1 VFVPGDLEWDEARQ
15 AWNLAFDQQPAA
27 VALPEAAADVAAIV
41 DFARARGLRVAPQG
55 TEHNAPPL
63 GLMADTILVKT
74 PRMRAVTIDPEARTA
89 RVEAGVLWLEV
100 TSSAAEHGLA
110 ALAGSS
116 PDVGVVGYSLGGGIS
131 WLARKHGLSANSMTA
146 VEIVTADGRIVRA
159 DSERE
164 PELFWAVRGGG
175 GNSAS

>member
-1 VFVPGDLEWDEARQ
+1 MFVPGDLEWDEARQ

-74 PRMRAVTIDPEARTA
+74 PRMRAVTIDPEAA
-89 RVEAGVLWLEV
+89 RKSRV
-100 TSSAAEHGLA
+100 T
-110 ALAGSS
+110 
-116 PDVGVVGYSLGGGIS
+116 PP
-131 WLARKHGLSANSMTA
+131 LARS
-146 VEIVTADGRIVRA
+146 VRA
-159 DSERE
+159 LR
-164 PELFWAVRGGG
+164 
-175 GNSAS
+175 